1 MKNWKYDL
9 FSYRQNLTLEQLEI
23 SSIIEG
29 HLQAFDKFSEKE
41 LVYSLKEN
49 LKSFSYDE
57 SVTKLLESMDAE
69 IDNASLVYSLKDL
82 YKKIERRDHGMLYR
96 DPLNKILDCINLDTD
111 EERMECILTNLALY
125 DYIPEMKS
133 FVFNLT
139 TDPMDRKNMTSS
151 GAKGSKVITYVDS
164 VNEGYIAYVGDR
176 WFVFGENDV
185 KEALVSDYFKGEDLA
200 KIYNIQKAFEM
211 SMFDDNK
218 INFIVD
224 ENLSLKIGMD
234 GKMYLNEEVIDK
246 ETSMEDLFNS
256 PIIPMMKKSY
266 YPIIK
271 TVVESLDKFVD
282 LDVNTKISSLTNP
295 MNEMYVFNYKDKL
308 YMYNVDRRTGSRFFE
323 YESVNQ
329 LVEDVQAGMGYDISD
344 FVSNK
349 LSKEMRQYK
358 KLEDREQKIQTK
370 IKEVQESLEALESE
384 GDLLKESVEL
394 KTAFDSLVSYK
405 QELVNN
411 LQRIKNAKVN
421 ERKRLL

>member
-9 FSYRQNLTLEQLEI
+9 FNYRQNLTLEQLEI
-23 SSIIEG
+23 SSVIEG
-29 HLQAFDKFSEKE
+29 HLQSFDKFSEKE
-41 LVYSLKEN
+41 LTFSLKEN
-49 LKSFSYDE
+49 LKTFAYDE
-57 SVTKLLESMDAE
+57 SVKTLLEGMDNE
-69 IDNASLVYSLKDL
+69 IDSNSLVYSLKDL

-96 DPLNKILDCINLDTD
+96 DPLNKILDCINLDSD
-111 EERMECILTNLALY
+111 DDRMECILTNLSLY

-139 TDPMDRKNMTSS
+139 TDPMDRKNMNSN
-151 GAKGSKVITYVDS
+151 GAKGSKVVTYVDS
-164 VNEGYIAYVGDR
+164 VNEGYVAFVGDR
-176 WFVFGENDV
+176 WFLFGDNEV
-185 KEALVSDYFKGEDLA
+185 KEALISDYFKDEELA
-200 KIYNIQKAFEM
+200 KISNIERAFEM
-211 SMFDDNK
+211 SMYDDNK
-218 INFIVD
+218 INFIID

-234 GKMYLNEEVIDK
+234 GKMYLNEEQINK

-266 YPIIK
+266 YPVIK

-308 YMYNVDRRTGSRFFE
+308 YLYNIDRRTGSRFFE

-329 LVEDVQAGMGYDISD
+329 LVEDVQSGMGYDISD

-358 KLEDREQKIQTK
+358 KLEDREQKIETK
-370 IKEVQESLEALESE
+370 IKEVQESLEALESNS
-384 GDLLKESVEL
+384 DLLNESAEL
-394 KTAFDSLVSYK
+394 KSAFDNLVTYK
-405 QELVNN
+405 EELVGN
-411 LQRIKNAKVN
+411 LQRIKNAKVT